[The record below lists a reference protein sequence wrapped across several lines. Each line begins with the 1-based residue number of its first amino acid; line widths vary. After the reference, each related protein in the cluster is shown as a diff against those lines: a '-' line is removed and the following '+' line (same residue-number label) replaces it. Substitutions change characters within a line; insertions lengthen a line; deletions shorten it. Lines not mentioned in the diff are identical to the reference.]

1 MVTGIVFLNA
11 ERKSI
16 NSVEQA
22 VVEIDG
28 ISEVYSVGGK
38 YDLIAIIRAR
48 DTDHIAD
55 VVTDHLLKVDGI
67 TSSETLIAFKVYS
80 KHDLEQMFSIGF
92 E

>member
-16 NSVEQA
+16 NSVAQA

-55 VVTDHLLKVDGI
+55 IVTDHLLKVEGI
-67 TSSETLIAFKVYS
+67 MSSETLIAFKVYS

>member
-11 ERKSI
+11 ERQSI
-16 NSVEQA
+16 NNVAQA
-22 VVEIDG
+22 VIEIDG

-48 DTDHIAD
+48 DTEQIAEI
-55 VVTDHLLKVDGI
+55 VTDHLLKVGGI
-67 TSSETLIAFKVYS
+67 TSSETMIAFKVYS

>member
-16 NSVEQA
+16 NSVAQA